1 MNERRLVEALK
12 RKENWA
18 YEVLYREFA
27 PKIGSIAKSYL
38 NTDDVDDV
46 VQDVFMRI
54 FKGIKKFR
62 GDSKLSTWIYRI
74 AVNVCKDYLQ
84 KYKKRNEFLTDF
96 QETDNEDEVYIQPQA
111 NEDVLKEVWRSL
123 SAEKVQKALEKLSP
137 EDRLLIKLRDIDGM
151 SYEEIASVLRKP
163 LGTVKS
169 RLHYA
174 RKRLG
179 ELLKEGEGVEGR

>member
-1 MNERRLVEALK
+1 LNEKKLVEALK
-12 RKENWA
+12 RKEDWA
-18 YEVLYREFA
+18 YEILYREFA
-27 PKIGSIAKSYL
+27 PKIGSIAKSFL

-46 VQDVFMRI
+46 VQDVFLRI

-96 QETDNEDEVYIQPQA
+96 QEKDNEEEIYIQPEA
-111 NEDVLKEVWRSL
+111 KEDVFDEVLRSIT
-123 SAEKVQKALEKLSP
+123 AERVQKALEKLSP
-137 EDRLLIKLRDIDGM
+137 EDRLLIKLRDIDGL
-151 SYEEIASVLRKP
+151 SYEEIASVLQKP
-163 LGTVKS
+163 VGTVKS

-179 ELLKEGEGVEGR
+179 SLLKEGGTVER

>member
-1 MNERRLVEALK
+1 MEALK
-12 RKENWA
+12 KKENWA
-18 YEVLYREFA
+18 YELLYREFA

-46 VQDVFMRI
+46 VQDVFVRI

-84 KYKKRNEFLTDF
+84 KYKRRNEFLTDF
-96 QETDNEDEVYIQPQA
+96 QESDSEDEIYIQPQA
-111 NEDVLKEVWRSL
+111 RESVIEEVMRSITV
-123 SAEKVQKALEKLSP
+123 EKVQKALEKLSP
-137 EDRLLIKLRDIDGM
+137 EDRLLIKLRDIDGL
-151 SYEEIASVLRKP
+151 SYEEIASVLQKP
-163 LGTVKS
+163 VGTVKS

-179 ELLKEGEGVEGR
+179 KLLKEGERVER

>member
-1 MNERRLVEALK
+1 LNEKKLVEALK
-12 RKENWA
+12 KKENWA
-18 YEVLYREFA
+18 YELLYREFA

-46 VQDVFMRI
+46 VQDVFVRI

-96 QETDNEDEVYIQPQA
+96 QESDNEDEIYIQPQA
-111 NEDVLKEVWRSL
+111 RENVLEEVLRSIT
-123 SAEKVQKALEKLSP
+123 AEKVQEALEKLSP
-137 EDRLLIKLRDIDGM
+137 EDRLLIKLRDIDGL
-151 SYEEIASVLRKP
+151 SYEEIASVLQKP
-163 LGTVKS
+163 VGTVKS

-179 ELLKEGEGVEGR
+179 KLLKEGERVER